1 MNVER
6 LYAIALSVKKDL
18 GEYKITDLFQQLV
31 NALANQVNQP
41 AQPQYQQETSRCLN
55 ELCIA
60 LGKSEV
66 NSFSPAWRQ
75 TLVETG
81 GDYFLGDNLAERI
94 KDIFKKNQITPAVAL
109 SDLQSVLSEMA
120 EFTGA
125 IEKLIASLHVLGIE
139 SEDLGPS
146 ESEIGI
152 LIPRDFVD
160 NELVDFA
167 KELKEINQIFGV
179 FSEIS
184 TGSRPGFKIKTIS
197 SSELTVFLEAAPVVA
212 ACIAH
217 GVERVVELYKKL
229 LEIRKLQ
236 AELSNQGVPK
246 KDLKGVED
254 HAKSVME
261 KGIETVIRQ
270 LMKEFKSTVETG
282 RKNELTIEL
291 RLALNKLSNRVD
303 SGFNFEVRMQAPDD
317 IEDGDQKEDQAMQ
330 EMDRKFYDDI
340 SSAAKNLQ
348 FLKLEGDPILHLPEE
363 DQGGSGDETPKI

>member
-1 MNVER
+1 MNAER
-6 LYAIALSVKKDL
+6 LYAIALSIQKDL
-18 GEYKITDLFQQLV
+18 EEFKITDVFQQLV
-31 NALANQVNQP
+31 NALANQVSQP

-55 ELCIA
+55 ELYMT

-75 TLVETG
+75 TLVEIG
-81 GDYFLGDNLAERI
+81 GDYLLGNNLAATVR
-94 KDIFKKNQITPAVAL
+94 DIFKQNQITPAVAL
-109 SDLQSVLSEMA
+109 SALQSVFSELA
-120 EFTGA
+120 EFSGA
-125 IEKLIASLHVLGIE
+125 IERLVASLHVLGIE
-139 SEDLGPS
+139 CEDLEPS
-146 ESEIGI
+146 ESEIGV
-152 LIPRDFVD
+152 LIPRAFVD
-160 NELVDFA
+160 NELGDFA
-167 KELKEINQIFGV
+167 NELKEINRIFGV

-236 AELSNQGVPK
+236 AELSKQGVAK

-261 KGIETVIRQ
+261 KGIEIVIKE
-270 LMKEFKSTVETG
+270 LMKEFKSTVEPG

-303 SGFNFEVRMQAPDD
+303 SGFNFEVRMQAPDE
-317 IEDGDQKEDQAMQ
+317 IEGDDQKDDQAMQ
-330 EMDRKFYDDI
+330 ELDRKHYDDI

-363 DQGGSGDETPKI
+363 VQGSSCDDSPKI

>member
-6 LYAIALSVKKDL
+6 LYAISLSIQKDL
-18 GEYKITDLFQQLV
+18 VEYKITDFFKQLV

-81 GDYFLGDNLAERI
+81 GDYLLGGNLAERI

-109 SDLQSVLSEMA
+109 SNLQSVLSELA
-120 EFTGA
+120 EFSGA

-160 NELVDFA
+160 NELGDFA

-217 GVERVVELYKKL
+217 GVERIVELYKKL

-254 HAKSVME
+254 HAKSVMK
-261 KGIETVIRQ
+261 KGIEIVIME
-270 LMKEFKSTVETG
+270 LMKEFKSTDETG
-282 RKNELTIEL
+282 RQNELIIEL

-317 IEDGDQKEDQAMQ
+317 IDDGDQKEDQAMQ
-330 EMDRKFYDDI
+330 EMDKKFYDDI

-363 DQGGSGDETPKI
+363 AQGGSGDDTPKF

>member
-6 LYAIALSVKKDL
+6 LYAIALSIQKDL
-18 GEYKITDLFQQLV
+18 GELKIADFFQQLV

-41 AQPQYQQETSRCLN
+41 AQPQYQQETSRSLS
-55 ELCIA
+55 ELYIA

-75 TLVETG
+75 ALVEIG
-81 GDYFLGDNLAERI
+81 GDCLLGDNLATTI
-94 KDIFKKNQITPAVAL
+94 KDIFKGNQITPAVVL
-109 SDLQSVLSEMA
+109 SELQSVFSELA
-120 EFTGA
+120 EFSGA
-125 IEKLIASLHVLGIE
+125 IERLVASLHVLGIE

-160 NELVDFA
+160 NELGDFA
-167 KELKEINQIFGV
+167 NELKEINRIFGV

-197 SSELTVFLEAAPVVA
+197 SSELTVFLDAAPVVA

-217 GVERVVELYKKL
+217 GIERVVELYKKL

-236 AELSNQGVPK
+236 AELSKQGVPK

-261 KGIETVIRQ
+261 KGIETVIKE
-270 LMKEFKSTVETG
+270 LMKEFKSTVESG

-317 IEDGDQKEDQAMQ
+317 IDDGDQKEDQAMQ

-363 DQGGSGDETPKI
+363 VQTGSGDDTPKI

>member
-1 MNVER
+1 MNAER
-6 LYAIALSVKKDL
+6 LYAIALSIQRDL
-18 GEYKITDLFQQLV
+18 EELKITDVFQQLV
-31 NALANQVNQP
+31 NALANQVSQP
-41 AQPQYQQETSRCLN
+41 GQPQYQQETSRCLN
-55 ELCIA
+55 ELYIT

-75 TLVETG
+75 VLVEIG
-81 GDYFLGDNLAERI
+81 GDYLLGDNLAARVR
-94 KDIFKKNQITPAVAL
+94 DIFNQNQITPAVAH
-109 SDLQSVLSEMA
+109 STLQSVFSELA
-120 EFTGA
+120 EFSGA
-125 IEKLIASLHVLGIE
+125 IDRLVASLHVLGIE
-139 SEDLGPS
+139 CEDLEPS
-146 ESEIGI
+146 ESEIGV
-152 LIPRDFVD
+152 LIPRAFVD
-160 NELVDFA
+160 NELGDFA
-167 KELKEINQIFGV
+167 NELKEINRIFSV

-236 AELSNQGVPK
+236 AELSKQGVAK

-261 KGIETVIRQ
+261 KGIELVIKE
-270 LMKEFKSTVETG
+270 LMREFKSTVEPG
-282 RKNELTIEL
+282 RKNELTTEL

-303 SGFNFEVRMQAPDD
+303 CGFNFEVRMQAPDQ
-317 IEDGDQKEDQAMQ
+317 IEDDNQKEDQAMQ
-330 EMDRKFYDDI
+330 ELERKCYDDI

-363 DQGGSGDETPKI
+363 VQGSSCEDSPKI